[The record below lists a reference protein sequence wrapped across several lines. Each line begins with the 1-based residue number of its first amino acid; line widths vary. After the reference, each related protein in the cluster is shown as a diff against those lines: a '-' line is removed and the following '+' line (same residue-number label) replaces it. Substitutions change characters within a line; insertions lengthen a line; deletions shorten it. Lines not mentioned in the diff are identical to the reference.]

1 MTSLGIGI
9 EREVIHTMFNSY
21 IDKSWLAPRADDHAT
36 LAVIYPESSWAFIPE
51 QRLLGCAKLGALT
64 ALLLIQGH
72 CPSPLDP
79 LILQYFVH
87 DKNFHSLSPTFV
99 GEWHPNLRTTILDWI
114 EAGHSGNISSFHSHF
129 ASYLD
134 LEVRICQLIHSPI
147 LLISWAGQFYWASH
161 RGIARGI

>member
-9 EREVIHTMFNSY
+9 EREVIHTMFSSY
-21 IDKSWLAPRADDHAT
+21 IDKSWLTPRADNHAT
-36 LAVIYPESSWAFIPE
+36 LAVIYPESSWALIPE
-51 QRLLGCAKLGALT
+51 QRLLGCAKLGALA

-114 EAGHSGNISSFHSHF
+114 EVGHSGNINSFHGHF

-134 LEVRICQLIHSPI
+134 LEVRICQQIHPPI
-147 LLISWAGQFYWASH
+147 LFISWAGQFYWASH